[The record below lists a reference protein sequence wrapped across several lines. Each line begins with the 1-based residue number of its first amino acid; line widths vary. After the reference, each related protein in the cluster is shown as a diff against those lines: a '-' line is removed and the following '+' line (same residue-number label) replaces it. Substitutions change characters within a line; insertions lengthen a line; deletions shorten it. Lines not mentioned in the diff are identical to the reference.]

1 MASEALVRVNMLP
14 PRRCWVLT
22 WSGVIE
28 NMQKILQMKRKKEIR
43 KVVMVGETYG
53 PDALSLL
60 S

>member
-1 MASEALVRVNMLP
+1 M
-14 PRRCWVLT
+14 T
-22 WSGVIE
+22 WNGVIE

-43 KVVMVGETYG
+43 RVVMVGETYG

>member
-1 MASEALVRVNMLP
+1 MTCN
-14 PRRCWVLT
+14 
-22 WSGVIE
+22 GVIE